1 MFLLCLK
8 KAGTCLHLFPYF
20 STNKTKYNPSLDK
33 PARLVF
39 RFGFVSESVF
49 DQISTNSELCSTE
62 FELPTLTQ
70 IAHSNLFSHLPF
82 SVFTLTRNRS
92 SQ

>member
-20 STNKTKYNPSLDK
+20 STNKTKYNPLLDK

-49 DQISTNSELCSTE
+49 D
-62 FELPTLTQ
+62 
-70 IAHSNLFSHLPF
+70 
-82 SVFTLTRNRS
+82 
-92 SQ
+92 